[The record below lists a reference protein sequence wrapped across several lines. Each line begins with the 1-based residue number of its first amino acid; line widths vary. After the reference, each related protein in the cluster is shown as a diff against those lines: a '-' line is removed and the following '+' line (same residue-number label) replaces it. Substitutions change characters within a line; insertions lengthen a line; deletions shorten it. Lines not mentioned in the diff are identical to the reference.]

1 MNGYMGEEPEKA
13 SQLRAGWVLAAV
25 VEMAL
30 PFFAWAEADGIAFAP
45 ALYWLKAPGTAWA
58 ARLAGTALLAA
69 ALEEAALL
77 FFLHEL
83 LFGQKRPG
91 GWAFLLPG
99 FMAAGTLTAALIFG
113 GDIRP
118 LWPAWAA
125 FLGSVM
131 AFALSAGE
139 NGRKQDRARLF
150 DQAGGGIGHGQQP
163 GAFLQEDCGNS
174 PESAEESREIE
185 G

>member
-13 SQLRAGWVLAAV
+13 RLLRAGWVLAAA

-30 PFFAWAEADGIAFAP
+30 PFFAWAEADGIAFTP
-45 ALYWLKAPGTAWA
+45 ALYWLEAPGTAWA
-58 ARLAGTALLAA
+58 SRLAGTALLAA

-77 FFLHEL
+77 FFLHGL
-83 LFGQKRPG
+83 LFGRKRPS

-99 FMAAGTLTAALIFG
+99 FMAVSTLAAALIFG

-125 FLGSVM
+125 FLGSVL

-139 NGRKQDRARLF
+139 NGRKQGGARLF
-150 DQAGGGIGHGQQP
+150 DQVGGGIGHGQQP

-174 PESAEESREIE
+174 PESVEESLKNE